1 MTAKKGTWLSRG
13 IDPLDAMRLAARVA
27 LRDAGEMV
35 LEESTARVPIRTKKL
50 QRSGAYIVDP
60 QKDRVS
66 IFYTDRKAAAV
77 HEDGDVK
84 FRYGRT
90 WKFLELAVNENAD
103 EIYRAI
109 GARMRQLL
117 GG

>member
-1 MTAKKGTWLSRG
+1 MAKKKGTWLSSG
-13 IDPLDAMRLAARVA
+13 IDPLTAMRLAGRIA

-35 LEESTARVPIRTKKL
+35 LEESEARVPIRTKRL
-50 QRSGAYIVDP
+50 QRSGAYAVDP
-60 QKDRVS
+60 ERDRVS

-77 HEDGDVK
+77 HEDGESR
-84 FRYGRT
+84 FRYQRT
-90 WKFLELAVNENAD
+90 WKFLEFAVNENAD

-109 GARMRQLL
+109 GNRLRRAL